1 MILLKVLP
9 KYYHPITPMT
19 IAVINTG
26 GEMAALEVGTSKIAS
41 LPILSD

>member
-1 MILLKVLP
+1 MILLIVLP
-9 KYYHPITPMT
+9 KCYHPITPMT

-26 GEMAALEVGTSKIAS
+26 GEVAALEVGTSMMVI